1 MNYVCHSGGALG
13 SDIEWEIQGEQHG
26 IKTIAYSFKGHNH
39 KSKNPIVLT
48 AEQLN
53 EGYEAVIKANE
64 SLKRNIKYISYYVR
78 CLISRDWF
86 QVKNSESVFAIA
98 KFVNDNSVT
107 GGTGWAVQMGIDN
120 KKPVF
125 VFDQPNNC
133 WKTFNGKFEKIDYT
147 PKLTEN
153 FAGVGTRELLD
164 NGKAAI
170 KAVYETNLSPLR
182 IVAITPGFEPGEGGS
197 IPSAGAN
204 L

>member
-1 MNYVCHSGGALG
+1 MNYICHSGGALG
-13 SDIEWEIQGEQHG
+13 SDIEWETQGLNYGVE
-26 IKTIAYSFKGHNH
+26 TIAYSFKGHNH
-39 KSKNPIVLT
+39 KSKNPVVLT

-53 EGYEAVIKANE
+53 EGYEAVLKANE
-64 SLKRNIKYISYYVR
+64 NLKRNIKYISSYVR
-78 CLISRDWF
+78 NLISRDWF
-86 QVKNSESVFAIA
+86 QVNNSEAIFAIA
-98 KFVNDNSVT
+98 KLVQQTVIT

-133 WKTFNGKFEKIDYT
+133 WKTFDGTFKQIDYI

-170 KAVYETNLSPLR
+170 KSVYENSF
-182 IVAITPGFEPGEGGS
+182 I
-197 IPSAGAN
+197 N
-204 L
+204 